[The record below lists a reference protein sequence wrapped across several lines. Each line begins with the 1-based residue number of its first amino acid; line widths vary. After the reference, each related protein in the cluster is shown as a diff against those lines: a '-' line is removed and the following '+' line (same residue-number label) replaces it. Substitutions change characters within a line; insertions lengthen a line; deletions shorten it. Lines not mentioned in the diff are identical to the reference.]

1 MTQSNR
7 AVAIAL
13 LALASAAEA
22 FGATLR
28 EVVKRELIESEAARP
43 APPTEEAIPAAE
55 PPSAAP
61 CAAPEF
67 TETVESPQVVAAGWA
82 GGSPGTWAPVPVPV
96 SATTPAPGAGAPV
109 LEYNDTL
116 SNEMWLIDEVG
127 NVTRN
132 GAVVYTA
139 LPGEGALTLF
149 RNGLRTWFR
158 TQSGRW
164 FRFDGDKPIPQSTQP
179 KV

>member
-7 AVAIAL
+7 AVTIAL

-43 APPTEEAIPAAE
+43 VPPC
-55 PPSAAP
+55 AAP

-67 TETVESPQVVAAGWA
+67 TETVESPKVVAAGWA
-82 GGSPGTWAPVPVPV
+82 GGGPGTWTPVPVPV

-116 SNEMWLIDEVG
+116 SNEMWLIDEAG

-164 FRFDGDKPIPQSTQP
+164 FRFDGDKPILQSTQP